1 MSDTSGDWED
11 GSSILPAQQAPPRA
25 TYHRQQWGEVLYTA
39 DGRPVPAGAFMVR
52 EASFTPPDYYTTR
65 SACGSAFDVPPPR
78 QCSGNLD
85 QTSQGHCSSQHTTS
99 PSAEPRGRPRQRQPR
114 PPQQGCH
121 GMPHR
126 CGSHPPS
133 QDERLVVPYFKSFR

>member
-1 MSDTSGDWED
+1 MVLGRFVFWDVVSCF
-11 GSSILPAQQAPPRA
+11 PQQAPPRA
-25 TYHRQQWGEVLYTA
+25 TFHRQQWGEVLYTA

-121 GMPHR
+121 GMPLR

-133 QDERLVVPYFKSFR
+133 QDERLVVPYFKNFK